1 MRKEGARSAP
11 LRAGRIVSAGKMITI
26 IAAGRLKA
34 GPLKDLCDE
43 YRRRI
48 PLALEIREVE
58 ERRPLSGDERKQRE
72 GALILKEL
80 PKGALAIAL
89 DERGKTYDSAG
100 FAKQL
105 AAWRT
110 QSGDNLA
117 FVVGGADGLAPAV
130 LEKAAARLAFGTMTW
145 PHMLARAM
153 LLEQLYRAHTILTGH
168 PYHRA

>member
-1 MRKEGARSAP
+1 MA
-11 LRAGRIVSAGKMITI
+11 ITL
-26 IAAGRLKA
+26 IAVGRLKA
-34 GPLKDLCDE
+34 GPLKELCDE

-48 PLALEIREVE
+48 PLALEIVEVE
-58 ERRPLSGDERKQRE
+58 ERRPVSGEERKSRE
-72 GALILKEL
+72 GEFILKEL
-80 PKGALAIAL
+80 PKGASAIAL
-89 DERGKTYDSAG
+89 DERGKVYDSAG

-117 FVVGGADGLAPAV
+117 FIVGGADGLARAV
-130 LEKAAARLAFGTMTW
+130 LEKAAARLALGAMTW